1 MLAPPMQLTGSTT
14 ADRNAVTWAIKEAMG
29 EVGAVLTEARMFSNM
44 STVFTFELRAEDV
57 VRFGATLA
65 RTDLRLSDA
74 SVDVLDALAARV
86 TSGAFA
92 PATELAGTLNVTFI
106 HHDPDLSIDVPAVPG

>member
-1 MLAPPMQLTGSTT
+1 MFAPPMQLTGSTI

-29 EVGAVLTEARMFSNM
+29 DSGAVLTDARMFSNM

-57 VRFGATLA
+57 ARFGVTLA
-65 RTDLRLSDA
+65 RTELRLSDA
-74 SVDVLDALAARV
+74 SLAVLDALVARV
-86 TSGAFA
+86 KTGALE
-92 PATELAGTLNVTFI
+92 PARELAGTLNVTFV